1 MLDEH
6 GSHEPEMTH
15 LNKEPTMNLVT
26 WTSAVLATCTVLA
39 GCANRPDIREE
50 VLDTVISN
58 AGWRYETLGDWDIA
72 FCLKRSTA
80 FPDKADLQL
89 ILIDPDDDG
98 ADDRYGYRFGP
109 EMNATF
115 GVGPIDTSDLKDVD
129 APRRELETQMANIE
143 ERTVGDWLTIHA
155 EATPLDDGQLKV
167 EIRFEAI
174 ANGAPIPGRARTSRT
189 MIFDTHGDVTDER
202 R

>member
-26 WTSAVLATCTVLA
+26 WTPAVLATCTFLT

-115 GVGPIDTSDLKDVD
+115 GVGPIDSSDLKDV
-129 APRRELETQMANIE
+129 E

-155 EATPLDDGQLKV
+155 KATPMDDGQLKV
-167 EIRFEAI
+167 EIEFEAI
-174 ANGAPIPGRARTSRT
+174 ANGAPISGRAGTSRT
-189 MIFDTHGDVTDER
+189 MIFDAHGDVTHEQR
-202 R
+202 